1 MKIKLKRWGTEQK
14 LLSSLSHW
22 APLESFIKF
31 YHFSSYWPNSCEF
44 NEVIFVE
51 EIAVGWMTS

>member
-31 YHFSSYWPNSCEF
+31 YHIFKLLAEF
-44 NEVIFVE
+44 LRI
-51 EIAVGWMTS
+51 